1 MEGGRI
7 FLGGRLRELEVAF
20 VEEFSSLDVILEIHL
35 ARDTRKVSG
44 TTHKRVFAVPVELGG
59 KIRGVPSGELIRRAK
74 STACRSIGQ
83 TTNEGFRAALLVGP
97 ARRGQNDFVRV
108 GVPTADEAPCH
119 FDGRIDVWAIS
130 RAFGG
135 AGEHAYPRD
144 LRVARCTRRGGG
156 H

>member
-20 VEEFSSLDVILEIHL
+20 VEEFSSLDIVFEVHL
-35 ARDTRKVSG
+35 ARDARKVSG
-44 TTHKRVFAVPVELGG
+44 TTHKRVFAVPVELGT
-59 KIRGVPSGELIRRAK
+59 IRGVPGGELIRRAE

-108 GVPTADEAPCH
+108 GVPTADEPPCH
-119 FDGRIDVWAIS
+119 FDGGIDA
-130 RAFGG
+130 RAVG
-135 AGEHAYPRD
+135 AFVGADEHAYPRD
-144 LRVARCTRRGGG
+144 LRVARRTRWGGS